1 MLKMDP
7 KPFFEHII
15 RVKMFHFQTM
25 SGFRH
30 LKIDEYLTAFLELFD
45 KLGEQCQGIRGRC
58 KVKQIAIDMDTSD
71 DDSMPEDM
79 KLWIQELEDMKEK
92 DSELAGIFDSMI
104 ELATKQIYLLSFNN

>member
-1 MLKMDP
+1 MNP

-30 LKIDEYLTAFLELFD
+30 LKIDDYLTAFLELFD
-45 KLGEQCQGIRGRC
+45 KLGEQCQGLRGRC
-58 KVKQIAIDMDTSD
+58 KVKEMNIEMKMSNDE
-71 DDSMPEDM
+71 SMPEDM
-79 KLWIQELEDMKEK
+79 KLWIQELEDMKEE
-92 DSELAGIFDSMI
+92 DPDLAGVIDSMI